1 MTGES
6 SPMIDANCYL
16 CKIKFDSDNKL
27 DRHIKTIHL
36 RMFVC
41 PRCPDFSS
49 LIKVCVTQHLKK
61 FHNATDTTDSI
72 TILDDAHM
80 EKDTSN
86 AGPRNRISS
95 QARKSLNDVKRTSP
109 TLGIETYPNAEKNL
123 SSISEQIARQNV
135 ELRTD
140 TNAEGNIYATLEEI
154 PIVNGEEVD
163 GEGNVQVSE
172 INDSFFSENLLQ
184 QATVENSIVDEMTLP
199 KNFSSA
205 TPVTAL
211 RPSTNP
217 SQSLLTRPGPSSKTG
232 RKGLSHSTSLSRIIE
247 DSIILTEQN
256 SIGKQIFECD
266 HCWFTTERK
275 TDFEIH
281 EKFSHALVF

>member
-1 MTGES
+1 
-6 SPMIDANCYL
+6 
-16 CKIKFDSDNKL
+16 
-27 DRHIKTIHL
+27 
-36 RMFVC
+36 
-41 PRCPDFSS
+41 
-49 LIKVCVTQHLKK
+49 
-61 FHNATDTTDSI
+61 
-72 TILDDAHM
+72 M

-123 SSISEQIARQNV
+123 SSISVQIARQNV
-135 ELRTD
+135 ERRTD

-154 PIVNGEEVD
+154 PLVNGEEVD

-172 INDSFFSENLLQ
+172 INDSSFPENLLQ

-199 KNFSSA
+199 KSFSSA
-205 TPVTAL
+205 TPGTDS

-217 SQSLLTRPGPSSKTG
+217 SLLTRPGPSSKTG